1 MNPPFEATPFQ
12 YSHDVAFSM
21 IFMVF
26 IPRELCRAFSIP
38 ETTEQKQNTKIGFQ
52 LHLSCLALWVVD
64 SLSFQLELILSI
76 IVSSFSCS
84 VNNLCSAQNYSQIF
98 NKKGKSKN
106 AKMLNDDKN
115 TV

>member
-38 ETTEQKQNTKIGFQ
+38 ETTEQNWFPTPFILPSFMGCRLTFIPIGIDFVNTTTKTT
-52 LHLSCLALWVVD
+52 LK
-64 SLSFQLELILSI
+64 
-76 IVSSFSCS
+76 FSTR
-84 VNNLCSAQNYSQIF
+84 
-98 NKKGKSKN
+98 KGN
-106 AKMLNDDKN
+106 QRMLKC
-115 TV
+115 